1 MAIKFNRIISVLIP
15 LFFTITASSQQQNEF
30 CYAQFTSVQTN
41 WLKNFQQSGLKN
53 LARNKNTTFVPI
65 KAHIVGT
72 NAGVGYYP
80 LSHLLDAICNINQ
93 DFASTGLRFYLKGDV
108 NYVNNSELFN
118 FNFDNYWQ
126 FTNPLMDLQA
136 VNIFF
141 VNATPGFCGVYIGGD
156 DIIVIKNDCQ
166 RPGGNTLTH
175 ELGHFFSLPHTFS
188 GWEGGQ
194 APPLQYREKKDK
206 SNCTFA
212 GDGFCDTEPD
222 YVSTR
227 WNCPTGPLLVDPNGI
242 PFRPDGSLYMSYS
255 NDECMT
261 RFSLEQQSTMI
272 ANQQM
277 RGNSGTPVPIDTPSV
292 VTLVSP
298 ADSLDKASTQLLFS
312 WNKVDGA
319 SFYELQVVNIN
330 GFSIPL
336 YDFPVQ
342 DTFFNLS
349 GLPEFRPLQWRVR
362 AVKSGLTCAPYSE
375 TRLFTTGAIK
385 TSLQK
390 TSSIHSKM
398 DFPNPLKLNHPV
410 LLPQDVSIV
419 ITDMHGRTVQISN
432 HVWYPQKSGMYIL
445 YMKGIDE
452 SLLIK
457 KLLITE

>member
-1 MAIKFNRIISVLIP
+1 MAIKSIRIISVLIP
-15 LFFTITASSQQQNEF
+15 LLFTVTARSQKQNEF
-30 CYAQFTSVQTN
+30 CHAQFTTAQTN
-41 WLKNFQQSGLKN
+41 WLKTFQQSGVKS

-72 NAGVGYYP
+72 NTGAGYYP
-80 LSHLLDAICNINQ
+80 LAHLLDAICNINQ
-93 DFASTGLRFYLKGDV
+93 DFASTGIRFFLKGDV
-108 NYVNNSELFN
+108 NFVNNSELFN
-118 FNFDNYWQ
+118 FSFDNYWQ

-194 APPLQYREKKDK
+194 EPPLEYREKKDK

-222 YVSTR
+222 YVATR
-227 WNCPTGPLLVDPNGI
+227 WNCPTGPLLIDPNGI
-242 PFRPDGSLYMSYS
+242 QFRPDGSLYMSYS
-255 NDECMT
+255 NDDCMN
-261 RFSLEQQSTMI
+261 RFSLEQQSAII

-277 RGNSGTPVPIDTPSV
+277 RGNSGMPVPTDTPAV

-298 ADSLDKASTQLLFS
+298 ADSLDNASTQLLFS
-312 WNKVDGA
+312 WNKVEGA
-319 SFYELQVVNIN
+319 NFYELQVVNIN

-336 YDFPVQ
+336 YDFPVK
-342 DTFFNLS
+342 DTFFTLS

-362 AVKSGLTCAPYSE
+362 SVKSGLTCAPFSE
-375 TRLFTTGAIK
+375 TRSFTTGAIN
-385 TSLQK
+385 TSLQQLNLNHIK
-390 TSSIHSKM
+390 WNL
-398 DFPNPLKLNHPV
+398 PNPVMVNYPV
-410 LLPQDVSIV
+410 LLPQETSVI
-419 ITDMHGRTVQISN
+419 ITDMHGRTFQISN

-445 YMKGIDE
+445 YMKGKAE

-457 KLLITE
+457 KLLVTE